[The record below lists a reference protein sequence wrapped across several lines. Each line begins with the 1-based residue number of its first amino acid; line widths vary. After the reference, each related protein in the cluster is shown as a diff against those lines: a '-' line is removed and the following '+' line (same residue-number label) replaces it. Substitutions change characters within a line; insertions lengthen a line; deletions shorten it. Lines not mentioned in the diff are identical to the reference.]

1 MTIEQYI
8 MDVEANTASRVR
20 EEMEQYVASANKRAD
35 KAEQN
40 AVIAEQRADKAEQ
53 DAAIAEQRADKAE
66 QENIA
71 NIIEISKSFN
81 CSDEQIINQLM
92 TRASLTYEEASKIL
106 AEYKPA

>member
-20 EEMEQYVASANKRAD
+20 EEMEQYVASANK
-35 KAEQN
+35 
-40 AVIAEQRADKAEQ
+40 
-53 DAAIAEQRADKAE
+53 RADKAE